1 MEVSVRDVVW
11 GTGGDPADSVEIDS
25 VGRVVDS

>member
-11 GTGGDPADSVEIDS
+11 VIGGDPAVSVETDP